1 MPRPARPSAYAPWP
15 RRIAALVVDWLVS
28 TLVVVGLLG
37 LGRYT
42 DDPGSGWYVLGVYFV
57 EASLLTAL
65 AGGSFGQL
73 LTGIRVLTDGS
84 GQPLNL
90 LVAMARTLLICVVVP
105 PLVFRPDSGRGLHD
119 LWTGSAAYLRPK
131 AAPGA

>member
-1 MPRPARPSAYAPWP
+1 VPQPAQPSVHASWP
-15 RRIAALVVDWLVS
+15 RRILALVVDWLVS

-37 LGRYT
+37 LGRYS
-42 DDPGSGWYVLGVYFV
+42 DDPASGWYVLGVYFV

-73 LTGIRVLTDGS
+73 LTGIRVLTEGT

-105 PLVFRPDSGRGLHD
+105 PLVFKPETGRGLHD
-119 LWTGSAAYLRPK
+119 LWTGSAAYLRPRAP
-131 AAPGA
+131 AA